1 MPKTL
6 AAALCSALLLVTSAP
21 VRAQDPEPEGPL
33 QPLLLYAGIQGVYA
47 RPVGEFRNYVRNGG
61 GLNFHIAVPVGVEN
75 PLAIRAEGGF
85 LIYGSETRRVCFG
98 GGVGCRILLDLTT
111 TNSIGY
117 FNIGPQLMTHRG
129 GIRPYA
135 NAAVGAAYFG
145 TQSSLEGSSDR
156 DGPFASTTN
165 FSDLTLQWAG
175 GGGVMVPL
183 SRGRTPVF
191 LDVAVRYNGNGQ
203 VEYLKKGDIED
214 NPDGSI
220 TISPTRSDA
229 NLVTFQ
235 LGITVG
241 ARRGTR

>member
-6 AAALCSALLLVTSAP
+6 AAALCCALLLVTSAP
-21 VRAQDPEPEGPL
+21 VRGQEPEPEGPL

-47 RPVGEFRNYVRNGG
+47 RPVGEFREYVRNGG
-61 GLNFHIAVPVGVEN
+61 GLNFHIAFPVGAEN
-75 PLAIRAEGGF
+75 PLAVRADGGF

-135 NAAVGAAYFG
+135 NAAVGAAYFW
-145 TQSSLEGSSDR
+145 TQSSVEGSNDQDR
-156 DGPFASTTN
+156 PFASTTN
-165 FSDLTLQWAG
+165 FSDFTLQWAG
-175 GGGVMVPL
+175 GGGMLVPL
-183 SRGRTPVF
+183 SRGRTPIL
-191 LDVAVRYNGNGQ
+191 LDLSVRYNGNGQ
-203 VEYLKKGDIED
+203 VEYLKRGDIED
-214 NPDGSI
+214 QPDGSI
-220 TISPTRSDA
+220 TITPTRSDA

-241 ARRGTR
+241 ARRGGR